1 MRAAGLV
8 LGVLIVGRGAGM
20 GAACGRLSV
29 VLRACA
35 GRAALGAESSVAGVV
50 QAPTT
55 YGPLTRLDLAKQRQR
70 DVFNRLVETDVFSR
84 AQADAA
90 YAAPPRPLVPQ
101 A

>member
-1 MRAAGLV
+1 LV
-8 LGVLIVGRGAGM
+8 LLAD
-20 GAACGRLSV
+20 ACRWYFGLAPGELSW
-29 VLRACA
+29 AQ
-35 GRAALGAESSVAGVV
+35 ESLLAGVV